1 MHLTVIFAASTRG
14 AAGLELVG
22 DDERLAAHAGLLPL
36 RLLAE
41 GTGLRAG
48 LSAAMRRRGSSPL
61 YDRGQLLADLAL
73 VLIAGGEAIS
83 DFQALAPLAPLI
95 GPGPSAPTVWR
106 ALSEAGDLQLSRLN
120 TAVVDFRR
128 HWWSQLAARPA
139 GFPWLRVAGRELT
152 DVTVVDLDA
161 TIVFAASGKD
171 NAVATYKGGIGFCPN
186 LATCDHTN
194 DVLVTGP
201 RPGNAASNDAAGIIA
216 ALDTAVSRL
225 PGAFRRRLLVRPGR
239 GRVLS
244 RSARAHRRR
253 WRQAGPAWE
262 FSVGWSCTE
271 SEIEAI
277 ERVPA
282 RARQPAIGQD
292 GDVLDDTFAADIT
305 GLLDLREWTGKIPGL
320 RIILRDEP
328 LHPRYRQ
335 RATEREKELGRCY
348 QLIATSTPAGQI
360 AWLDARHRSDVHVEN
375 DVKQAKA
382 LGLNRWPSRHWAI
395 NVAWTQIV
403 ALAANLLACFRHLAL
418 PAGELREAAPKL
430 LRFRLLHIPGRLTRG
445 QRKRWLHLRADWPW
459 TTDLINAWHAVRAL
473 PAPPSPGHR
482 SPTTREGAP
491 AGPWNP
497 APPTR

>member
-1 MHLTVIFAASTRG
+1 MQGTSWV
-14 AAGLELVG
+14 AGLELVG

-61 YDRGQLLADLAL
+61 YDRGQLLADLSL

-83 DFQALAPLAPLI
+83 DFQALAHLAPLI
-95 GPGPSAPTVWR
+95 GPVPSAPTVWR
-106 ALSEAGDLQLSRLN
+106 ALSEAGELQLSRLN
-120 TAVVDFRR
+120 AAVVEFRR
-128 HWWSQLAARPA
+128 HWWSQLAARSE

-152 DVTVVDLDA
+152 GVTVVDLDA

-186 LATCDHTN
+186 LATCDNTD
-194 DVLVTGP
+194 DVPVIDP
-201 RPGNAASNDAAGIIA
+201 RPGNAASNDAEDNIA

-225 PGAFRRRLLVRPGR
+225 PGAFRRLLLVRLDGAGYSHELLEHIAAGGGKQGR
-239 GRVLS
+239 R
-244 RSARAHRRR
+244 
-253 WRQAGPAWE
+253 WE

-271 SEIEAI
+271 REIEAI

-282 RARQPAIGQD
+282 DARQPAIGQD

-305 GLLDLREWTGKIPGL
+305 GLLDLQEWTGKIPGL

-328 LHPRYRQ
+328 LHPRYRK
-335 RATEREKELGRCY
+335 RATEREKELGRRY
-348 QLIATSTPAGQI
+348 QLIATNTPAGQI
-360 AWLDARHRSDVHVEN
+360 AWLDARHRSHVHVEN

-430 LRFRLLHIPGRLTRG
+430 LRFRLLHVPGRLTRG

-473 PAPPSPGHR
+473 PAPP
-482 SPTTREGAP
+482 
-491 AGPWNP
+491 
-497 APPTR
+497 